1 MISAA
6 ERPGT
11 AAAEELNLDLPL
23 REAVNSLAE
32 GFLLFDAEDRLV
44 LHNQRFLDFYPP
56 LARVIERGMSYEA
69 LMRHIAA
76 SGLAPEAA
84 AREEAFVADRLTL
97 HRSRHGP
104 ETPVKRDGRW
114 LQIRER
120 ATGDGGS
127 VVVLVDVSD
136 MVDRREEAWRQSVAL
151 NATLES
157 LNQGIAVFDPE
168 LRLVLINRRCLE
180 LLDYPE
186 TLSQPGTPFAA
197 FLRFAAER
205 GDYGPGEIEAQVRER
220 LLRAQSGQPYR
231 LERMRSNGTVFEI
244 TVHPMEGGGFVS
256 TQTDITLHR
265 RASESQA
272 AVNAAL
278 VQRNRQLDIALGN
291 MTQGLTVYDA
301 RQRLM
306 LWNRRYAE
314 LYALPTGS
322 LHHGMPLK
330 KIMELSFK
338 LGNYDAADGTDIV
351 ERRIAIARSGQRSVF
366 YQRLSGGRVIEIIHQ
381 PLPDGGAVDT
391 FTDVSQRERTEQALL
406 ASEERLRDRVRELE
420 ETRQRLERQSVELSQ
435 LADSLARARDEA
447 QMASRTKSEFL
458 ATISHELR
466 TPLNAI
472 IGFSEVMK
480 DELFG
485 PLGQSRYRDYAQ
497 DVHESGR
504 HLLAVIN
511 DILDMAKIE
520 SGRLDLHEETIAI
533 PALAADCVRLMR
545 ERAQQSGLSLELS
558 VAADLPKLRGD
569 SIKLKQIILNLL
581 SNAVKFTPAGGRVE
595 LVSMAADDGG
605 IDLAVIDTGTGM
617 RPEDIPLALQPFR
630 QVDTVLSRRHAG
642 TGLGLP
648 LSKALVELHGGQLMI
663 ESRLGEGTTVTV
675 RLPAARVVAEP
686 EAPAA
691 LARFGDA

>member
-1 MISAA
+1 M
-6 ERPGT
+6 
-11 AAAEELNLDLPL
+11 PL

-32 GFLLFDAEDRLV
+32 GFLLFDAEDRLL
-44 LHNQRFLDFYPP
+44 LHNQRFLDFYPA
-56 LARVIERGMSYEA
+56 LASVLTPGMSYETLA
-69 LMRHIAA
+69 RHVVA
-76 SGLAPEAA
+76 SGMVPESESA
-84 AREEAFVADRLTL
+84 EEAWIAERMAL

-104 ETPVKRDGRW
+104 AGPVMRNGRW

-120 ATGDGGS
+120 HTGNGGS
-127 VVVLVDVSD
+127 VVVQIDVSEL
-136 MVDRREEAWRQSVAL
+136 VERREELSRQSLAL

-157 LNQGIAVFDPE
+157 LNQGIAVFDCE
-168 LRLVLINRRCLE
+168 LKLVLINQRCLE
-180 LLDYPE
+180 LVGYPQW
-186 TLSQPGTPFAA
+186 LSQPGTPFSA
-197 FLRFAAER
+197 FVRHSAER
-205 GDYGPGEIEAQVRER
+205 GDYGPGDIEAQIRER
-220 LLRAQSGQPYR
+220 LIRVQSGQPYR
-231 LERMRSNGTVFEI
+231 LERTRPDGTVLEI
-244 TVHPMEGGGFVS
+244 YVHPTAGGGFVS
-256 TQTDITLHR
+256 THTDITLQR

-314 LYALPTGS
+314 LYGLPNGS

-330 KIMELSFK
+330 NIMELSVK
-338 LGNYDAADGTDIV
+338 LGNFEAADGPDII
-351 ERRIAIARSGQRSVF
+351 ERRLAIASSGKRSVF

-485 PLGQSRYRDYAQ
+485 PLGQQRYREYAR

-520 SGRLDLHEETIAI
+520 SGRLDLHEETITLA
-533 PALAADCVRLMR
+533 ALAADCVRLMH
-545 ERAQQSGLSLELS
+545 ERAQQAGLRLESAIAQSL
-558 VAADLPKLRGD
+558 PQLRGD
-569 SIKLKQIILNLL
+569 PIKLKQIILNLL
-581 SNAVKFTPAGGRVE
+581 SNAVKFTPSGGRVE
-595 LVSMAADDGG
+595 LAGNSGEDGG
-605 IDLAVIDTGTGM
+605 IELAVSDTGTGM
-617 RPEDIPLALQPFR
+617 RSEDIPLALQPFR

-648 LSKALVELHGGQLMI
+648 LTKALVELHGGQLEI
-663 ESRLGEGTTVTV
+663 ESRLGIGTTVRV
-675 RLPAARVVAEP
+675 RLPASRVLREP
-686 EAPAA
+686 EAPPAVSA
-691 LARFGDA
+691 VGSD